1 MTGFIKELKKAYSR
15 SYHYTQLG
23 NAIQKHFF
31 ASSALIMGTLKR
43 STNRFLISVSKVK
56 ILQAFEWTRFT
67 LTFPYGQ
74 KSMSTK
80 RADIHGS
87 FERF

>member
-23 NAIQKHFF
+23 NALQKHFF

-43 STNRFLISVSKVK
+43 STNRFFNFSVQSQNFTGVRMDSIYPNLPIRSKINVN
-56 ILQAFEWTRFT
+56 E
-67 LTFPYGQ
+67 
-74 KSMSTK
+74 KS
-80 RADIHGS
+80 
-87 FERF
+87 

>member
-43 STNRFLISVSKVK
+43 STNRFFNFSVQSQNFTGVRKDSIYPNLPIRSKINVN
-56 ILQAFEWTRFT
+56 E
-67 LTFPYGQ
+67 
-74 KSMSTK
+74 KS
-80 RADIHGS
+80 
-87 FERF
+87 